1 MVAVSIDWTN
11 ADEVIAEAV
20 RVTSSERGIDYD
32 APEDNFA
39 RIAAVWNALL
49 EEALDPLVGVI
60 TAGDVAR
67 MMIAVK
73 LVRDAHTPKRDNR
86 VDLVGYTR
94 CLERVEPTN
103 EIAVTHPI
111 TKEQAEATYQRLK
124 PVEKS
129 CATCNNWCG
138 YDDELTIDC
147 LGESKPYLYRLW
159 TPKGVVKSCETCGRG
174 YYGGDSTCTDIA
186 LTTHKSCADNNYALC
201 HWRPM
206 GYSDASC

>member
-11 ADEVIAEAV
+11 ADEVITEAV
-20 RVTSSERGIDYD
+20 RVTSNERGIDYD

-39 RIAAVWNALL
+39 RIAAVWNVLL
-49 EEALDPLVGVI
+49 DEILGDYCTI
-60 TAGDVAR
+60 TEGDVAR

-94 CLERVEPTN
+94 CLERVEPTCDPN
-103 EIAVTHPI
+103 KVIVNSCGRI
-111 TKEQAEATYQRLK
+111 TAEQAAEADAIYHEMK

-138 YDDELTIDC
+138 DSDQLTEDC
-147 LGESKPYLYRLW
+147 LGEKPYVYRYW
-159 TPKGVVKSCETCGRG
+159 EPKRWVEK
-174 YYGGDSTCTDIA
+174 TCTTCLRNCIA
-186 LTTHKSCADNNYALC
+186 GSPEAIACLGDHPKPYEYNL
-201 HWRPM
+201 WV
-206 GYSDASC
+206 DAR

>member
-1 MVAVSIDWTN
+1 MSIDWTN

-20 RVTSSERGIDYD
+20 WVTSSERGIDYD

-39 RIAAVWNALL
+39 RIAAVWNMLL
-49 EEALDPLVGVI
+49 DEKLEFGYI
-60 TAGDVAR
+60 TEGDVAR

-103 EIAVTHPI
+103 QPVGYGRI
-111 TKEQAEATYQRLK
+111 TAEQAAEADAIYREMK

-138 YDDELTIDC
+138 DDDKLTIDC
-147 LGESKPYLYRLW
+147 LGESMPYLYRLW
-159 TPKGVVKSCETCGRG
+159 TPRGVIRSCETCGRDN
-174 YYGGDSTCTDIA
+174 YDGDGTCVSVAIETNM
-186 LTTHKSCADNNYALC
+186 TCADNNRALC
-201 HWRPM
+201 HWRPR
-206 GYSDASC
+206 GYRDASC